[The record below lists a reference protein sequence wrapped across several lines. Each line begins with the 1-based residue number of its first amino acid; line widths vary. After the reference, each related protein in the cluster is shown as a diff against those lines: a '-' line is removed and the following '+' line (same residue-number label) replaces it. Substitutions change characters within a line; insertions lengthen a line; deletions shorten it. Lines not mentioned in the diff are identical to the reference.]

1 MWNVVQA
8 FTKAIQECRNIKQRR
23 TTSWRLFWP
32 KPALIEAVTG
42 EQVEDLNGV
51 KSWRENEQWIGAL
64 IDGITSNIQRALE
77 PCETYLECFRQWEQF
92 LNLDVEE
99 YVSSLK
105 HAVPNDEE
113 YEEDQEP
120 DAPSIQVDLG
130 MLRKTL
136 TSHVDAKLKIEEDIP
151 AEAITAGACELNAF
165 ALRTELG
172 DTLCGNQRVLAPSN
186 AP

>member
-1 MWNVVQA
+1 M
-8 FTKAIQECRNIKQRR
+8 E
-23 TTSWRLFWP
+23 
-32 KPALIEAVTG
+32 
-42 EQVEDLNGV
+42 
-51 KSWRENEQWIGAL
+51 WREKESGSAHHRADQHQQLPGAL
-64 IDGITSNIQRALE
+64 RDL
-77 PCETYLECFRQWEQF
+77 FRGFKQWEQF
-92 LNLDVEE
+92 LNLDVDE

-136 TSHVDAKLKIEEDIP
+136 TSHVDAKAKIEEDIP

-172 DTLCGNQRVLAPSN
+172 DELRGNQRVRRERAVKL
-186 AP
+186 